1 MKKTFQLSEL
11 DCAVCAGKVE
21 NAVRKVPGVISAT
34 VNFVMQKLTLE
45 ADDAA
50 FDEVLARVKEVVPKA
65 ERGCKVL

>member
-21 NAVRKVPGVISAT
+21 NAVRKVQGVTSAT
-34 VNFVMQKLTLE
+34 VNFITQKLTLE
-45 ADDAA
+45 ADDAM
-50 FDEVLARVKEVVPKA
+50 FDEVLAHVKIAVPKA